1 MKTKELLLVLLL
13 ITLPIVANAQ
23 YYSGKV
29 GETISLP
36 NPSTPAGYNGIL
48 ESRYSSSSKYLSVY
62 SGTSSV
68 KILSYFTGS
77 ETVRCDYTCYREVY
91 SAGRLYYYYG
101 LFLQTFISNVVLPP
115 QHFSFRLLLMVVR
128 LE

>member
-1 MKTKELLLVLLL
+1 MKTRIFAIL
-13 ITLPIVANAQ
+13 IALMSVCSTYAQ

-48 ESRYSSSSKYLSVY
+48 ESAFSSSSKYLSVY

-91 SAGRLYYYYG
+91 SAGRLYY
-101 LFLQTFISNVVLPP
+101 
-115 QHFSFRLLLMVVR
+115 
-128 LE
+128 

>member
-1 MKTKELLLVLLL
+1 MKTKIAALMIALMTVCA
-13 ITLPIVANAQ
+13 TYAQ

-48 ESRYSSSSKYLSVY
+48 ESTYSSDSKYLSVY

-101 LFLQTFISNVVLPP
+101 TFSSNFYIKCVTSVPKLECLPT
-115 QHFSFRLLLMVVR
+115 
-128 LE
+128 

>member
-1 MKTKELLLVLLL
+1 MKTKIAALMIALMTVCA
-13 ITLPIVANAQ
+13 TYAQ

-48 ESRYSSSSKYLSVY
+48 ESTYSSDSKYLSVY

-68 KILSYFTGS
+68 KILSYVTGRS
-77 ETVRCDYTCYREVY
+77 I
-91 SAGRLYYYYG
+91 
-101 LFLQTFISNVVLPP
+101 LQEGSIITMEHLLHIIILNVVLLP
-115 QHFSFRLLLMVVR
+115 QHFSFWPLLMAVR
-128 LE
+128 